1 MRFFYAALVCSIA
14 LAGPLPSF
22 AQEIAPVYVDPNQPQ
37 CEGEECPT
45 HPAVTCEGQDCMPP
59 QDNPAQECEGENC
72 MPSAS
77 GPMETCK
84 GQDCEL
90 TPPAE

>member
-1 MRFFYAALVCSIA
+1 MRFLRVALVCSA
-14 LAGPLPSF
+14 VFVAWMPSF

-37 CEGEECPT
+37 CEGEDCPP
-45 HPAVTCEGQDCMPP
+45 HPAVTCEGENCLPAQE
-59 QDNPAQECEGENC
+59 NPAQDCEGENC

-77 GPMETCK
+77 GPMESCE

-90 TPPAE
+90 APPAE